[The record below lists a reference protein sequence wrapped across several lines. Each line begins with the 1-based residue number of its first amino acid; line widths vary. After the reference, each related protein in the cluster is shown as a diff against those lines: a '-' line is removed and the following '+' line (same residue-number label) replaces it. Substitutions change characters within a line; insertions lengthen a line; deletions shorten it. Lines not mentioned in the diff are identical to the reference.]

1 MKVYSATDV
10 GQIRKM
16 NQDFIYTSAR
26 PIGNLPNLFVVADG
40 MGGHNAGDYASR
52 YGVSVLT
59 ETIKEDQNNNP
70 VMILRAAIEAANMAV
85 LEKSKSDESLY
96 GMGSTMVAATVVG
109 DCLYVA
115 NVGDSRLYLL
125 DGDLRQITQDH
136 SLIAEMVRMG
146 ELTPEEGANHP
157 DKNIITRA
165 IGTSEEIKIDFFDV
179 RLKKDSMFM
188 MCSDGLYNMVEKKI
202 ISQVLK
208 DDQVEDKAGK
218 LVQLANAG
226 GGLDNIAVI
235 VVEPFT
241 DEVV

>member
-241 DEVV
+241 DEVE